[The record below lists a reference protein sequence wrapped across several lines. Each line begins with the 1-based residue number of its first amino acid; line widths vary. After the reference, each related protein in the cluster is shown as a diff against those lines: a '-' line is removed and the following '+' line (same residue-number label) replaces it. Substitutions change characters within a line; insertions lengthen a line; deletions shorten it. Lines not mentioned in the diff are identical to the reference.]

1 MGNQTKK
8 ATLPTKLEEAL
19 PIIESLTA
27 ENTALKAESSE
38 AVSKLEEEKAE
49 LESKISVLESKVSEL
64 EGELETTA
72 EIIAG
77 LSKTKDEKVM
87 PKNVIEIEGIQ
98 YRPIADSFKIKGEKI
113 SAKELIANIELCES
127 LVKKG
132 SSLLEIVNE

>member
-1 MGNQTKK
+1 MGNQTQK

-19 PIIESLTA
+19 PIIESLTG

-38 AVSKLEEEKAE
+38 AVSKISILEE
-49 LESKISVLESKVSEL
+49 KVSEL
-64 EGELETTA
+64 EGELESSA

-87 PKNVIEIEGIQ
+87 PKNVIEIEGVQ
-98 YRPIADSFKIKGEKI
+98 YRPIADSFKIKGERI